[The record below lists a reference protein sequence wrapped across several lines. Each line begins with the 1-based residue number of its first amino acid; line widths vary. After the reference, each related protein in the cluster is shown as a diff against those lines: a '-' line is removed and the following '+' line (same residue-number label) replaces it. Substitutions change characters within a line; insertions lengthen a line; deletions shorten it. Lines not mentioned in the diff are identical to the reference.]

1 MEENEAEDV
10 SEWKKL
16 KKTLTVNKPLVPLK
30 LTMLLYY
37 GGKESFNGNS
47 NLFLNLKM
55 SIQDNSVEIIYEES
69 R

>member
-16 KKTLTVNKPLVPLK
+16 KKSLTVNKPLVPLK

-37 GGKESFNGNS
+37 GGKESFNVV
-47 NLFLNLKM
+47 L
-55 SIQDNSVEIIYEES
+55 
-69 R
+69 